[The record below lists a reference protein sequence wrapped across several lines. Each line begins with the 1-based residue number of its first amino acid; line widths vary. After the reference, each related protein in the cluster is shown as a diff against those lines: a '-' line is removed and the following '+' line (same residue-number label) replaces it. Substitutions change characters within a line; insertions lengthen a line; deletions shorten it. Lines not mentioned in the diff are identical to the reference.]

1 MLVHVQPR
9 GIVCRLTE
17 QLLGPEI
24 PPAALL
30 GANRHN
36 AVPAEVWVL
45 KFDGEPAALRFLL
58 GKGWEGTPDIRPI
71 VWGNFFAR
79 FDLLGLALAYDDSPD
94 FQILQIEAKSP
105 YQRGPDPA

>member
-1 MLVHVQPR
+1 
-9 GIVCRLTE
+9 
-17 QLLGPEI
+17 LG
-24 PPAALL
+24 
-30 GANRHN
+30 
-36 AVPAEVWVL
+36 
-45 KFDGEPAALRFLL
+45 
-58 GKGWEGTPDIRPI
+58 GTPDIRPI